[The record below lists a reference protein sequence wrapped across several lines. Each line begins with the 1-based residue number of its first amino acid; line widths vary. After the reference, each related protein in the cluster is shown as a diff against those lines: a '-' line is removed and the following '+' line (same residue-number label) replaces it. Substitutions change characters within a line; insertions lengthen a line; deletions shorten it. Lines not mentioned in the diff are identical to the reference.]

1 MSFDADHFFA
11 LMRAGGGKKKAAK
24 KATKTYNNWFEKL
37 KGDELKALCRAAK
50 LPVSGTNAE
59 LCDRLCLGELSAPYT
74 YEYAP
79 EKFSRA
85 RFEYEFGSTGGYWSG
100 DENNRGPAPKPAQQG
115 SKRSTGHSND
125 NLKQLCRE
133 KGLQVSGKRYELV
146 LRLLQAESGVGGAPK
161 RVATDES
168 GQPKKRAKSMK
179 LPNVEKIEERV
190 SKSSFRRLIFV
201 HRQCAGRELKVRL
214 VTIESIST

>member
-1 MSFDADHFFA
+1 MRIILWCTSFIS
-11 LMRAGGGKKKAAK
+11 
-24 KATKTYNNWFEKL
+24 ATAIRKVVKFSAYLINHYIINSSCIILLLRFEKL

-59 LCDRLCLGELSAPYT
+59 LCERLCQGELSAPYT

-85 RFEYEFGSTGGYWSG
+85 RFEYEMVGGYWSG
-100 DENNRGPAPKPAQQG
+100 GEYDKGPAPPPAQQG
-115 SKRSTGHSND
+115 SKRSIGYSNE
-125 NLKQLCRE
+125 NLKQMCKE

-146 LRLLQAESGVGGAPK
+146 LRLLQNESGFGGAPK
-161 RVATDES
+161 RVAVDEG

-179 LPNVEKIEERV
+179 LPNIEKIEERV
-190 SKSSFRRLIFV
+190 S
-201 HRQCAGRELKVRL
+201 
-214 VTIESIST
+214 SILL